1 MRIFFDAYLF
11 RFCCFFCNRRT
22 KSGHTEKESHEKGVV
37 FHEPYRPQKQSVVP
51 RRQRPLSPFGSAV
64 ARLLPR
70 LHGTCRRRLSA
81 AHQRRMLRKNEKK
94 KPSGALRHR
103 LPHHNRCGI
112 FIRPARK
119 PRASSACVG
128 LLRPAAQHH
137 GPDLSAVFAHLVRFN
152 DPRKRPVQALCC
164 RLSAFPKETKSASV
178 ITDP

>member
-1 MRIFFDAYLF
+1 MNRTVRKNSLLF
-11 RFCCFFCNRRT
+11 LAG
-22 KSGHTEKESHEKGVV
+22 SGLYPLLEVLWRGYSHASMALAG
-37 FHEPYRPQKQSVVP
+37 
-51 RRQRPLSPFGSAV
+51 
-64 ARLLPR
+64 
-70 LHGTCRRRLSA
+70 RRLSA

-152 DPRKRPVQALCC
+152 DPRKRPVQALLPPF
-164 RLSAFPKETKSASV
+164 RLPERDKIRLGHHRPLIYFWNTGKMPILSGACNGICGNAS
-178 ITDP
+178 